1 MRHTPFVIY
10 FTTSIL
16 PMTKVTNLFISMK
29 KLSKLAKVDSEM
41 QLREVIESFLIK
53 RTISLLWPL
62 MKNATSLIWQC
73 PLLGGTQQMAV
84 LCHISELQPTKDVWS
99 LTVVL
104 ETSVTNWYLWQNG
117 LIWAFSSHTWWPLTS
132 NCFQHQN
139 VQGNIPDPTAIA
151 FLHLTALI
159 AFIHT
164 VLPERGK

>member
-29 KLSKLAKVDSEM
+29 KLSKLAEVDSEM

-53 RTISLLWPL
+53 RTISLLWSL

-73 PLLGGTQQMAV
+73 PLLGGTANGSTMPHFRTPAHKR
-84 LCHISELQPTKDVWS
+84 CAKFDSRIRNISDKLIS
-99 LTVVL
+99 LAERSDL
-104 ETSVTNWYLWQNG
+104 S
-117 LIWAFSSHTWWPLTS
+117 FFSHTWWPLMS

>member
-29 KLSKLAKVDSEM
+29 KLSKLAEVDSEM

-62 MKNATSLIWQC
+62 MKKCHKSNLAVPFTGWHTANGSTMPHFRTPAHKRCVKFDSRIRNISDKLISLAEQSD
-73 PLLGGTQQMAV
+73 L
-84 LCHISELQPTKDVWS
+84 S
-99 LTVVL
+99 
-104 ETSVTNWYLWQNG
+104 
-117 LIWAFSSHTWWPLTS
+117 FFSHTWWPLMS